1 MIEVEITPA
10 MLVAARDKATEMG
23 RLNNSIT
30 RGQGN
35 LAGFIGE
42 QIALQVMG
50 GKWSNTY
57 SYDLVTDDGTRVDV
71 KTKQTSVPPLPHY
84 DCSIANYKTE
94 QECDMFAFVR
104 VRNTFDVG
112 WFLGV
117 ISKDDFINK
126 ATFFKKGEPDPNHK
140 DFVYKADCYNIAIKQ
155 LEEYTHE

>member
-1 MIEVEITPA
+1 MIQVEITPD
-10 MLVAARDKATEMG
+10 MLVAARDKASEMG

-42 QIALQVMG
+42 QIALKVMG
-50 GKWSNTY
+50 GKWTNTY
-57 SYDLVTDDGTRVDV
+57 SYDLVTDDGVRVDV

-84 DCSIANYKTE
+84 DCSIANYKIE

-117 ISKDDFINK
+117 IGKEDFTSK
-126 ATFFKKGEPDPNHK
+126 ATFYKKGDPDPNHK
-140 DFVYKADCYNIAIKQ
+140 DFTYKADCYNITIQQ
-155 LEEYTHE
+155 LEEYVQ